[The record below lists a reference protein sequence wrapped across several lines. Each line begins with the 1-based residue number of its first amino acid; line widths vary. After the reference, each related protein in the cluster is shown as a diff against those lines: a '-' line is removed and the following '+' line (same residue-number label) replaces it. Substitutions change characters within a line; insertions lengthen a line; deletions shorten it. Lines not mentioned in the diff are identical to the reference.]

1 MRRELKINILIKVIC
16 FVIFLTKIS
25 TPLAAQNNIVTLEGS
40 VRGGIFEPI
49 KIALPDFILGS
60 GINYQFMSDILTVL
74 QNDLENTG
82 LFKKIRQS
90 AYLSKVS
97 EFDAPIQFADWALI
111 NASVLLTAEI
121 ERTGPEDFDIKF
133 RIWDVVSQNKL
144 GKGLQFSA
152 KTSSWRRVA
161 HKIADEI
168 YSRVTGEGPYFDSK
182 IVFVA
187 ESGPKNRRIKRIA
200 LMDQDGANVRFL
212 TDGKH
217 IVLKPVFSPTAD
229 SILYTSYKSGLPRVY
244 KKDLR
249 TNSET
254 AFQSLPGM
262 TFSPRF
268 SPDGKNMLL
277 SITDKMNTDIFK
289 ISLRSGEKKRLTKD
303 RAIDTAPSFSP
314 DGKNIVF
321 ESDRSS
327 SQQLYVMSSD
337 GGKMKR
343 ITFGKGRYGEPAWSP
358 RGDLI
363 AFTKLLDGY
372 FHIGVIKPDGTG
384 EKILTRS
391 SKDQAPTWSPNG
403 RVIMF
408 YRETLGSRGA
418 PNIFMIDVTGAN
430 LRKMKTGSY
439 FASDPSWSALLN

>member
-1 MRRELKINILIKVIC
+1 M
-16 FVIFLTKIS
+16 T
-25 TPLAAQNNIVTLEGS
+25 
-40 VRGGIFEPI
+40 
-49 KIALPDFILGS
+49 
-60 GINYQFMSDILTVL
+60 
-74 QNDLENTG
+74 
-82 LFKKIRQS
+82 
-90 AYLSKVS
+90 
-97 EFDAPIQFADWALI
+97 
-111 NASVLLTAEI
+111 
-121 ERTGPEDFDIKF
+121 
-133 RIWDVVSQNKL
+133 
-144 GKGLQFSA
+144 
-152 KTSSWRRVA
+152 
-161 HKIADEI
+161 
-168 YSRVTGEGPYFDSK
+168 SK

-277 SITDKMNTDIFK
+277 SITDKMNTDI
-289 ISLRSGEKKRLTKD
+289 LRYPLEVEKKRLTKD

-327 SQQLYVMSSD
+327 SQQLLRYEFRWWQNETNYFRK
-337 GGKMKR
+337 GK
-343 ITFGKGRYGEPAWSP
+343 IW
-358 RGDLI
+358 
-363 AFTKLLDGY
+363 
-372 FHIGVIKPDGTG
+372 
-384 EKILTRS
+384 
-391 SKDQAPTWSPNG
+391 
-403 RVIMF
+403 
-408 YRETLGSRGA
+408 
-418 PNIFMIDVTGAN
+418 
-430 LRKMKTGSY
+430 
-439 FASDPSWSALLN
+439 

>member
-1 MRRELKINILIKVIC
+1 MHN
-16 FVIFLTKIS
+16 IS
-25 TPLAAQNNIVTLEGS
+25 TP
-40 VRGGIFEPI
+40 
-49 KIALPDFILGS
+49 
-60 GINYQFMSDILTVL
+60 
-74 QNDLENTG
+74 
-82 LFKKIRQS
+82 
-90 AYLSKVS
+90 
-97 EFDAPIQFADWALI
+97 
-111 NASVLLTAEI
+111 
-121 ERTGPEDFDIKF
+121 
-133 RIWDVVSQNKL
+133 
-144 GKGLQFSA
+144 
-152 KTSSWRRVA
+152 
-161 HKIADEI
+161 
-168 YSRVTGEGPYFDSK
+168 
-182 IVFVA
+182 
-187 ESGPKNRRIKRIA
+187 
-200 LMDQDGANVRFL
+200 
-212 TDGKH
+212 
-217 IVLKPVFSPTAD
+217 
-229 SILYTSYKSGLPRVY
+229 
-244 KKDLR
+244 
-249 TNSET
+249 
-254 AFQSLPGM
+254 
-262 TFSPRF
+262 
-268 SPDGKNMLL
+268 
-277 SITDKMNTDIFK
+277 KMNTDIFK
-289 ISLRSGEKKRLTKD
+289 ISLRSGEQKRLTKD

-358 RGDLI
+358 RGYLI